1 MERESIAKILLYLR
15 SRWSIHNLE
24 PATAEKKVVSLPLPT
39 IPLSFPQLLALVT
52 FESGGAPK
60 WQWLM
65 THKVGPASL
74 RR

>member
-1 MERESIAKILLYLR
+1 MEHESIAKILLYIR

-24 PATAEKKVVSLPLPT
+24 LATAVKNVVSLPLPT
-39 IPLSFPQLLALVT
+39 IPVSFPQLLALVT
-52 FESGGAPK
+52 FESGGAPE

-65 THKVGPASL
+65 THKVRPASL